1 MAILYNSRSTQGV
14 APIIPGAIMYIRYSS
29 MLNAL
34 SPMIILLSFSTFA
47 HAKSDKFHSAYF
59 DMALP
64 TKLKVITKTEQK
76 NDGFYQY
83 IFGSSNGDDAAMQIR
98 AIVSSKSPDKGQ
110 SIEEFQTSAVA
121 NMSIMFIES
130 YGLYQYLDTPEN
142 KKILGNKPSK
152 FNIAD
157 TTFSG
162 MTMNF
167 GNIDA
172 AFLVTNYHSM
182 TYAFTLIS
190 RNSNQQTRKDNLKLL
205 MNQLQTI
212 KFN

>member
-1 MAILYNSRSTQGV
+1 
-14 APIIPGAIMYIRYSS
+14 MYYRYSN
-29 MLNAL
+29 MLNTL
-34 SPMIILLSFSTFA
+34 SSVIILLSISTFVY
-47 HAKSDKFHSAYF
+47 AKSDKFDSAYF

-64 TKLKVITKTEQK
+64 TTLKVISKNEQK
-76 NDGFYQY
+76 KAGFYQY
-83 IFGSSNGDDAAMQIR
+83 IFGSSNSDDAAMQIR
-98 AIVSSKSPDKGQ
+98 AIVSSKSPDNGQ

-121 NMSIMFIES
+121 NMSIMFIDS

-167 GNIDA
+167 GNVDA

-190 RNSNQQTRKDNLKLL
+190 RNSNEQKRKDNLKLL
-205 MNQLQTI
+205 MNHLQSI
-212 KFN
+212 KFK